1 MKETAMDEK
10 IEKAIAYYTV
20 KSNEILNYINS
31 NNNLSAEQIIQSA
44 EELSVLE
51 YKLTA
56 LEVAKEN

>member
-1 MKETAMDEK
+1 MDEK
-10 IEKAIAYYTV
+10 IDKAIKYYTV
-20 KSNEILNYINS
+20 KSEEILNYINS
-31 NNNLSAEQIIQSA
+31 NTDLTAEQIIQRA

>member
-1 MKETAMDEK
+1 MDEK
-10 IEKAIAYYTV
+10 IDKAIQYYTV
-20 KSNEILNYINS
+20 KSEEILKYINS
-31 NNNLSAEQIIQSA
+31 NTDLTAEQIIQSA